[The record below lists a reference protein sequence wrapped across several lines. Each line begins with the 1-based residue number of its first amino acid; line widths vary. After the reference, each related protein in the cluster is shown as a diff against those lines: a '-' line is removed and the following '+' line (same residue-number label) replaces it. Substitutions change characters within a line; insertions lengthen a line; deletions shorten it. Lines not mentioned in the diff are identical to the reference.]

1 MRRDRGN
8 VGAGSLSV
16 FRSQE
21 GRVRIGWR
29 LSLYFLLVILFAAPG
44 SLLPSTDVV
53 AQSTVVLIAGL
64 LAGWIVL
71 RLDGRR
77 PGALGFY
84 LHRDASPE
92 SAFGLALGVV
102 VALTAVVGMFAL
114 GGVGWTGE
122 EGSVSGWILAGFGS
136 LWFFLIPAAAEE
148 VLMRGYLFQALAD
161 SFGNATGLWA
171 TSILFGLMHLGNP
184 NWSYLGLANIVVAG
198 LFLGVVYL
206 KTRSLWYATAAHL
219 GWNWAHGF
227 LADLPVSGLDLVDAP
242 LLEGVS
248 RGPEWIGGGAFGP
261 EGSAVATVVVAVG
274 AVVLWRTKWLRPGA
288 GALAARPLVEISG
301 AEASLVDASAPHY
314 GRD

>member
-1 MRRDRGN
+1 M
-8 VGAGSLSV
+8 SV

-29 LSLYFLLVILFAAPG
+29 LSLYFLLVILFAVPG
-44 SLLPSTDVV
+44 SLLPSTDVA
-53 AQSTVVLIAGL
+53 AQSAVVLIAGL

-71 RLDGRR
+71 GLDGRR

-102 VALTAVVGMFAL
+102 VGSIAVLGMFAL
-114 GGVGWTGE
+114 GGVGWTGQ

-261 EGSAVATVVVAVG
+261 EGIHVSYVVIDGVIDIPRTRAFFRDRPDEIFLKANCIADTVFHLATQDPSAWTFEIDVRPFG
-274 AVVLWRTKWLRPGA
+274 EKW
-288 GALAARPLVEISG
+288 
-301 AEASLVDASAPHY
+301 
-314 GRD
+314 